1 MTSLTKRSHNQVS
14 DLCHQYSHKRGAKN
28 NQDGSGPLNKL
39 YSESQENFIIR
50 KRKERKYKLRQSYP
64 SISDEKFEKIWE
76 QSEKK
81 RDMDI
86 LKKKIK
92 QSTNKLEKVKTK
104 KNESDK
110 NGDDSSGL
118 IERME
123 ELNLR
128 ISTLTSEKE
137 TKIDEKIKNKS
148 DKNKK
153 DVHQNMEIK

>member
-1 MTSLTKRSHNQVS
+1 MGMTSLIKRSHNQFS
-14 DLCHQYSHKRGAKN
+14 DTCHHYSHKRGAKN

-104 KNESDK
+104 KDESDK

-148 DKNKK
+148 DKN
-153 DVHQNMEIK
+153 